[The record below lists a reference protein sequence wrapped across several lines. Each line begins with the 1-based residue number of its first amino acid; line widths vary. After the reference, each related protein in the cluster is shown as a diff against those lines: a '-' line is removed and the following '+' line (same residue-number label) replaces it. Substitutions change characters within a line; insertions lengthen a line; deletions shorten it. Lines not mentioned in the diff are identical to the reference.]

1 MDLIQIYWQL
11 QPISFNLLCFPI
23 IFEFFPPGSES
34 AYWMG
39 IRIQKENECGSLRTG
54 NMFHCFLRTW
64 IQIPVYGSGIPS
76 NTDPG
81 HTERLKSFFDV
92 LFVPV
97 SQCYGI
103 YFLFRVGVGVVEVG
117 EMTGSQD
124 YSVAAPPPPGSQH
137 SPASTSSLSST
148 ASLPYTGT

>member
-1 MDLIQIYWQL
+1 MNADPW
-11 QPISFNLLCFPI
+11 
-23 IFEFFPPGSES
+23 GS
-34 AYWMG
+34 
-39 IRIQKENECGSLRTG
+39 GSSTLRTG

-92 LFVPV
+92 LLVPV